1 MAIAFKKFSLMMG
14 CILLILACRAGPV
27 SAAESRSDADLR
39 REIDDYVRSSLR
51 ANPIPAA
58 ALAVSRNGET
68 FYAQGYGTDGDGR
81 EITGSTPFPI
91 ASLSKS
97 FTALAVLQLTEKGL
111 VDLDA
116 PYASY
121 FPNLAPKDERV
132 RKITV
137 RDLLNQTS
145 GLNDRVNPDFKR
157 SPQYRS
163 LDEINPALDAVK
175 LANDPGTAYS
185 YHNPNYQYLARL
197 VEQVG
202 GQSFSDYLKN
212 NVFEPLGMNHTFN
225 VSTTRQID
233 DDPAIPRG
241 HYIVWGRPVSQAEPL
256 WFIDGPAGIVST
268 AEDMA
273 RWMLA
278 QYEGRLLG
286 PELME
291 TYHQAGP
298 IGPYGMGWL
307 AEKDERNGRTISHS
321 GILWTYKAEETIYL
335 DRKLGVAMMFDSGL
349 NAFVNYSAIVEG
361 VAKIMQG
368 EGAGIP
374 LANGR
379 NIETAL
385 IVLTAATIGW
395 GAYSI
400 VRLHR
405 RRKRISTLRLI
416 VSTAGRLLPAL
427 ILLLLPPITSFIGGG
442 RVIPWF
448 GIWTTMS
455 SLIIWLAALALAN
468 LANLAC
474 RYRLYFLARRK
485 TA

>member
-14 CILLILACRAGPV
+14 CILLILACWAGPV

-97 FTALAVLQLTEKGL
+97 FTALAVLQLAEKGL

-137 RDLLNQTS
+137 RNLLNQTS
-145 GLNDRVNPDFKR
+145 GLNDKANPDMTR

-163 LDEINPALDAVK
+163 LEEINQALDGVK
-175 LANDPGTAYS
+175 LAHDPGTAYS

-202 GQSFSDYLKN
+202 GQSFADYLKD

-225 VSTTRQID
+225 VGTTRQIVD
-233 DDPAIPRG
+233 NPAIPRG
-241 HYIVWGRPVSQAEPL
+241 HYVLWGRPVSREEPL

-273 RWMLA
+273 RWMQA

-291 TYHQAGP
+291 AYHQAGP
-298 IGPYGMGWL
+298 IGPYGMGWI
-307 AEKDERNGRTISHS
+307 AEKDEREGRTISHS
-321 GILWTYKAEETIYL
+321 GILWTYKAEETIFL
-335 DRKLGVAMMFDSGL
+335 DRKLGIAMMFDSGL
-349 NAFVNYSAIVEG
+349 NAFVDYSAIVEG
-361 VAKIMQG
+361 VAKIMRG
-368 EGAGIP
+368 EEAGIP

-385 IVLTAATIGW
+385 IALTAATIGW
-395 GAYSI
+395 GVYSI
-400 VRLHR
+400 LRLRR
-405 RRKRISTLRLI
+405 RRKRITTVRLV
-416 VSTAGRLLPAL
+416 VSTVLRLLPAL
-427 ILLLLPPITSFIGGG
+427 ILPLLSPILSFVGGG
-442 RVIPWF
+442 RVVPWF
-448 GIWTTMS
+448 GIWTLMA
-455 SLIIWLAALALAN
+455 SLIVWLAALALAN

-474 RYRLYFLARRK
+474 RYRLYFQARR
-485 TA
+485 